1 MDNEEAHEQEFW
13 STQLVYM
20 PRHGTTF
27 GKSGEKKVDWGV
39 YKRMDAAIKAKGAR
53 TEY

>member
-1 MDNEEAHEQEFW
+1 MG
-13 STQLVYM
+13 
-20 PRHGTTF
+20 RHSA
-27 GKSGEKKVDWGV
+27 KSGEKKVDWGV